1 MWRSLRDHP
10 HTLWGLLALPG
21 VAFLLLWLASG
32 HDGAGRSATALLLH
46 PTGELS
52 ARLMIV
58 TMAISP
64 MRHILPSSDL
74 WRWMRRRRRYFGVA
88 AFGYA
93 LLHTALYLADTGS
106 PDAVMS
112 EVALPAIWTGWL
124 AFILL
129 VPLALTSN
137 DAMLF
142 RLGRYWRIL
151 QRLTYPAALAILA
164 HWLLIHDGAAAALV
178 HFGLL
183 ATLQVLR
190 LRNTLKPM
198 ET

>member
-1 MWRSLRDHP
+1 MWRALRDHP
-10 HTLWGLLALPG
+10 HTLWGLLTLPG
-21 VAFLLLWLASG
+21 VAFLILWLASG

-52 ARLMIV
+52 ARLMV
-58 TMAISP
+58 VMMAISP
-64 MRHILPSSDL
+64 MRHILPGSDF

-88 AFGYA
+88 AFGYG
-93 LLHTALYLADTGS
+93 LLHTALYLTDMGKSGRGS
-106 PDAVMS
+106 GRGGAAGNLDRLAGLHLVGAARTDVERRHAV
-112 EVALPAIWTGWL
+112 P
-124 AFILL
+124 
-129 VPLALTSN
+129 
-137 DAMLF
+137 
-142 RLGRYWRIL
+142 LGRYWRLL
-151 QRLTYPAALAILA
+151 QRLTYPVALAILA

-183 ATLQVLR
+183 AALQVLR